1 MKKSELMKRSNN
13 ISVPP
18 AETGELRSGVERH
31 KELELHNNRGSQSHS
46 QNKLHQ
52 NCGNEQSESHP
63 HNQRQYTHTWEQ
75 MVKNLT
81 YLIHVY
87 DAADSLYHFSHQ
99 LTGHTLSPH
108 SIVSEL
114 LLVTDVINHM
124 STLYDPEIEWE
135 ENPVR
140 EVLDRKELSAV
151 ERAERLV

>member
-1 MKKSELMKRSNN
+1 MKADRSYRPPFLFICWLRDDFHPPTPQPVVMDKYSNN
-13 ISVPP
+13 CDDHVNNSDD
-18 AETGELRSGVERH
+18 LR
-31 KELELHNNRGSQSHS
+31 QDQHS
-46 QNKLHQ
+46 
-52 NCGNEQSESHP
+52 P
-63 HNQRQYTHTWEQ
+63 EQ

-81 YLIHVY
+81 YLIRVY

-124 STLYDPEIEWE
+124 SSLYDPEIKWE

-140 EVLDRKELSAV
+140 KVLDQKELSAK

>member
-1 MKKSELMKRSNN
+1 MDQYSKKCDDHSNHCD
-13 ISVPP
+13 
-18 AETGELRSGVERH
+18 G
-31 KELELHNNRGSQSHS
+31 
-46 QNKLHQ
+46 
-52 NCGNEQSESHP
+52 
-63 HNQRQYTHTWEQ
+63 QRQYTHTREQ

-81 YLIHVY
+81 YLIRVY

-124 STLYDPEIEWE
+124 SALYDPEIEWE

-140 EVLDRKELSAV
+140 EVLDRKEMSAK
-151 ERAERLV
+151 ERAEMLV